1 MTRKRVLLAML
12 IAESRV
18 GCRTACPKGGDVQGL
33 GQRETL
39 KPTTQQTTRT
49 VPTANY
55 WTSLVPIGHARNSQ
69 ASRARDYDDGHRQ
82 ERT

>member
-18 GCRTACPKGGDVQGL
+18 GCRTACQGL